1 MTCPTLETC
10 AAWSLD
16 ELSEADAEA
25 FEAHFFG
32 CSHCFAQAQR
42 LQRLV
47 ADFRSVV
54 PAFLTKERHQRLAAT
69 RRSLPAVH
77 VAPGEQRTIRL
88 GASAPVAIWVMHA
101 SLSDVERV
109 DFEAHSTDGTLLFA
123 VPDVPFDRERGEV
136 LLACQIHYRALPMGP
151 DFVGKL
157 SARQG
162 AQTRVLGEYV
172 LNHVFDSL

>member
-16 ELSEADAEA
+16 ELSEAEGQA

-32 CSHCFAQAQR
+32 CARCFAHAQR
-42 LQRLV
+42 LQGLI
-47 ADFRSVV
+47 ASFRNAIPS
-54 PAFLTKERHQRLAAT
+54 FLTTERHQKLAAT
-69 RRSLPAVH
+69 RSSLPAVH
-77 VAPGEQRTIRL
+77 VAPGDQATIRL
-88 GASAPVAIWVMHA
+88 GGDAPVAVWVMHA
-101 SLSDVERV
+101 ELSNVERV
-109 DFEAHSTDGTLLFA
+109 DFEARAADGSLLFA

-151 DFVGKL
+151 GFVGKL

-162 AQTRVLGEYV
+162 SETRVLGEYG
-172 LNHVFDSL
+172 LNHVFESL

>member
-10 AAWSLD
+10 AAWALD
-16 ELSEADAEA
+16 ELSEPETEA

-32 CSHCFAQAQR
+32 CARCFAHAQR
-42 LQRLV
+42 LQQLTSE
-47 ADFRSVV
+47 FRSAV
-54 PAFLTKERHQRLAAT
+54 PAFLTQKRHRQLAAS
-69 RRSLPAVH
+69 RSSLPAVH
-77 VAPGEQRTIRL
+77 VAPGEQATIRL
-88 GASAPVAIWVMHA
+88 GGDAPVGIWVMHA
-101 SLSDVERV
+101 PLANVERV
-109 DFEAHSTDGTLLFA
+109 DFEARAVDGSLMFS

-151 DFVGKL
+151 DLFAKL

-162 AQTRVLGEYV
+162 SETRVLGEYV